1 MNIKEIFISIC
12 CFLSFAVSLIT
23 IMVTT
28 SEMEQVKKENKYLE
42 IKVEQQNDVIA
53 ENEKAVEKYKQYV
66 DDVARCIIDGEW

>member
-1 MNIKEIFISIC
+1 MKQVIAYIGC
-12 CFLSFAVSLIT
+12 LLSFVVSLIT

-28 SEMEQVKKENKYLE
+28 SEMEQIKKENKYLE